1 MVEVREHGCQA
12 TGVLEPEA
20 YGDAIADVYD
30 DWYADV
36 SDVEGTVATVAAL
49 AGGGPVLEL
58 GIGTGRLALPL
69 RADGVAVHGVDASA
83 AMVERLRAKP
93 GGEAIP
99 VLVGDFSAQLPEG
112 PFAVVLA
119 AFNTL
124 LNLTAPG
131 ALERCLALVHERL
144 APGGALVVEAFVPA
158 DETASSGVEVR
169 HVHPEE
175 VVLSVFRR
183 DPTSDAVTGSFV
195 SLSPAGGVRL
205 RPWAIRA
212 VGPEALDG
220 LAARAGFT
228 RERRD
233 GGWRGEPFDDAAD
246 RHVTVYRRDGGTV
259 TAVIRR

>member
-1 MVEVREHGCQA
+1 
-12 TGVLEPEA
+12 VLEPQA
-20 YGDAIADVYD
+20 YGEAIADVYD
-30 DWYADV
+30 DWYGDV
-36 SDVEGTVATVAAL
+36 SDVAGTVTSVTAL
-49 AGGGPVLEL
+49 AAGGAVLEL

-69 RADGVAVHGVDASA
+69 HAAGVEVHGVDASP

-93 GGEAIP
+93 GGADIP
-99 VLVGDFSAQLPEG
+99 VLVGDFSVALPEG

-131 ALERCLALVHERL
+131 ALERCLTLVHDRL
-144 APGGALVVEAFVPA
+144 APGGALAVEAFVPG
-158 DETASSGVEVR
+158 DDTASSGVEVR
-169 HVHPEE
+169 HVDAHE

-183 DPTSDAVTGSFV
+183 DPTSDAVTGSLV

-212 VGPEALDG
+212 LGPEALDV

-228 RERRD
+228 LERRD
-233 GGWRGEPFDDAAD
+233 AGWRHEPFDDAAD

-259 TAVIRR
+259 GAVIRR